1 MDIIAIC
8 IVTYNHE
15 QYIAQ
20 ALDSVLAQKTEVPV
34 KIFIG
39 EDGST
44 DNTLNICKEYKIK
57 YPDRIELLERKQ
69 NLGLVKNTLD
79 IFSRI
84 RRDGYKYIAMLDGD
98 DYWIDENKLQK
109 QYEYLEKNEDY
120 GLIHT
125 NCELRYGDRLERNAQ
140 LNPLQGDVF
149 YRIEDFHVAN
159 CTVMFKTSLLEY
171 IDFDEFE
178 SQGFFSCDYAMYAVF
193 SKYTKYAFLDEFT
206 AVWRRGH
213 ISISNTNSMGKDI
226 AFIENDLRMWNYLG
240 IKFPERF
247 GHSQQEAEAW
257 WNFRVFNIAFRY
269 EDFSLANSIL
279 RLKNMQD
286 RKTIMFRLKKIMATN
301 KIFFFFWNKFKN

>member
-98 DYWIDENKLQK
+98 D
-109 QYEYLEKNEDY
+109 
-120 GLIHT
+120 
-125 NCELRYGDRLERNAQ
+125 
-140 LNPLQGDVF
+140 
-149 YRIEDFHVAN
+149 
-159 CTVMFKTSLLEY
+159 LL
-171 IDFDEFE
+171 D
-178 SQGFFSCDYAMYAVF
+178 
-193 SKYTKYAFLDEFT
+193 
-206 AVWRRGH
+206 
-213 ISISNTNSMGKDI
+213 
-226 AFIENDLRMWNYLG
+226 
-240 IKFPERF
+240 
-247 GHSQQEAEAW
+247 
-257 WNFRVFNIAFRY
+257 
-269 EDFSLANSIL
+269 
-279 RLKNMQD
+279 
-286 RKTIMFRLKKIMATN
+286 
-301 KIFFFFWNKFKN
+301 